1 MPFGNF
7 ANHADCVRQ
16 NPDKDDPDAYCASIQ
31 ARTENKAARGHVK
44 DIRGRPAGS
53 PGHSHP
59 HKTGPTSVKKAVDA
73 ASHLNQAVRLALRSV
88 VAKHKDKSGSTAH
101 HRYYTTRAKAE
112 ETRERNKPKKS
123 VVAKA
128 HDPVKEEGD
137 KKLKEADG
145 VAADGAQDD
154 QPFAV
159 AYGPDNYDKL
169 TKLLLAKTYLT
180 TYRAAGAIVKSL
192 ENKQMNFPGNLEDHL
207 KKAHAAIH
215 GREMWDARY
224 GDVCDLLKRARK
236 LLHDIEKTAEVAE
249 QGEGAPQ
256 VMGKADPVDKAAS
269 DWKEQAAY
277 PSSQPRPTF
286 LRKPPKGKRPPLYT
300 PTAAQAQRSVGKAL
314 RKAVTSAARQAG
326 R

>member
-1 MPFGNF
+1 MPF
-7 ANHADCVRQ
+7 ADYVNHTDCVRQ

-31 ARTENKAARGHVK
+31 ARTENKVA
-44 DIRGRPAGS
+44 
-53 PGHSHP
+53 
-59 HKTGPTSVKKAVDA
+59 KAVAA
-73 ASHLNQAVRLALRSV
+73 ASHLNQAVRLALSA
-88 VAKHKDKSGSTAH
+88 VAK
-101 HRYYTTRAKAE
+101 R
-112 ETRERNKPKKS
+112 
-123 VVAKA
+123 
-128 HDPVKEEGD
+128 DPVKEEGD

-159 AYGPDNYDKL
+159 AYGPDNYNQL

-224 GDVCDLLKRARK
+224 GDVCGLLKRARK

-256 VMGKADPVDKAAS
+256 VMGKADPVDKAPVKKISGQAIPEGG
-269 DWKEQAAY
+269 WKNDPFAGQRTATGGIDV
-277 PSSQPRPTF
+277 SRTQPMLKP
-286 LRKPPKGKRPPLYT
+286 KPPQGAPLKRAVHK
-300 PTAAQAQRSVGKAL
+300 AAKA
-314 RKAVTSAARQAG
+314 AAG

>member
-1 MPFGNF
+1 MPFANF
-7 ANHADCVRQ
+7 VNHADCVRQ
-16 NPDKDDPDAYCASIQ
+16 NPDKDDPDAYCGSIQ
-31 ARTENKAARGHVK
+31 ARTENKATRGHLV
-44 DIRGRPAGS
+44 DINRRPAGS
-53 PGHSHP
+53 PGHSHT
-59 HKTGPTSVKKAVDA
+59 HKPGGKLTNAVAA
-73 ASHLNQAVRLALRSV
+73 ASHLNQAVRLALTAV
-88 VAKHKDKSGSTAH
+88 VAK
-101 HRYYTTRAKAE
+101 R
-112 ETRERNKPKKS
+112 
-123 VVAKA
+123 
-128 HDPVKEEGD
+128 DPVKEEGD

-256 VMGKADPVDKAAS
+256 VMGKADPVDKA
-269 DWKEQAAY
+269 EQARVKKVGGRAI
-277 PSSQPRPTF
+277 PEGGWKNDPFAGQRTATGAIDVSRTQPMA
-286 LRKPPKGKRPPLYT
+286 KPPAKRPSAHLNDLPDSGA
-300 PTAAQAQRSVGKAL
+300 PTQGAAWKAL